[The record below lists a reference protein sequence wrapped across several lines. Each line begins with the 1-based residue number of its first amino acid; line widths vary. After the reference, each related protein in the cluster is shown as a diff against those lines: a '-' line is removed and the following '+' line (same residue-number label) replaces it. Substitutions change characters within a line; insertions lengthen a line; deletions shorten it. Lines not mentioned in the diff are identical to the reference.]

1 MKRASERVPPFPSA
15 ALSLSTDLSLLSIVD
30 GENPIRG
37 ASSSVVGSACIFD
50 RCVRRRAEKF
60 ACESILERQSLS
72 FPPDS
77 LMQNSRLTHG

>member
-1 MKRASERVPPFPSA
+1 MRASAFPHSHLP
-15 ALSLSTDLSLLSIVD
+15 LSLSLHTLSLLSIVD